1 MAELTGDARIR
12 DLKRR
17 LELDPSSRLFVTLA
31 EEYRKSG
38 LLAEALSA
46 LQKGLLAHP
55 NYLSAQVAL
64 GRAYLEAG
72 QITESIV
79 TFNRVLASD
88 PGNLVSAKS
97 LADIYMS
104 RGEGVEAI
112 KKYKLYRAL
121 SGDRTVD
128 EIIER
133 LQAELA
139 PPPPPV
145 RVTEPLPP
153 PPTFFEPKPIGPI
166 RTSRELRF
174 DAQPRTRAS
183 EIGESSSSIKPLSFE
198 LDDSSA
204 RRPAREPEPYVG
216 VLSRDNTPD
225 HPQTSVLQPATAPP
239 PPSAI
244 AAVPS
249 PWMSPAA
256 TPPPEPAP
264 EPAFSEDSS
273 AGSFASPW
281 SNADAEPSET
291 TDVPRESREPAT
303 EAPPEPWTSREQ
315 EQAGFGPAAQPFTPS
330 VPPAAFGGE
339 FHSLA
344 GPSSVEARH
353 PDEVTTHSFRIADV
367 LSAAAAGNGQP
378 DGMEST
384 GGVDGADGAGGA
396 EGNLPRAED
405 SDSVSD
411 SEGDGNGDLAGRT
424 LADLYF
430 AQGHYAEA
438 LDIYDELASAN
449 PFDAELKRLR
459 RDAEARLLP
468 AAGAAVPADVERT
481 LNRRLARVRALKQ
494 WLSVVQAG

>member
-1 MAELTGDARIR
+1 M
-12 DLKRR
+12 
-17 LELDPSSRLFVTLA
+17 TLA

-79 TFNRVLASD
+79 TFNKVLAND

-183 EIGESSSSIKPLSFE
+183 EIGESTSSIKPLSFE

-204 RRPAREPEPYVG
+204 RRPERLPEPFVG

-225 HPQTSVLQPATAPP
+225 HPQTSVLQSPPHAP

-244 AAVPS
+244 AAAPS
-249 PWMSPAA
+249 PWMSPAPP
-256 TPPPEPAP
+256 PPPEPAAESAFP
-264 EPAFSEDSS
+264 EES
-273 AGSFASPW
+273 AGGTFASPW
-281 SNADAEPSET
+281 SSADAAPLQTADAPE
-291 TDVPRESREPAT
+291 DSREAAT
-303 EAPPEPWTSREQ
+303 EPGPPEARISDAPDL
-315 EQAGFGPAAQPFTPS
+315 AGFGLAAPPFAPS
-330 VPPAAFGGE
+330 VAPAAFGGE
-339 FHSLA
+339 FHA
-344 GPSSVEARH
+344 PARPSSVEARH
-353 PDEVTTHSFRIADV
+353 PDEVTTRSFRVADV
-367 LSAAAAGNGQP
+367 LAAATAGNGQP
-378 DGMEST
+378 ES
-384 GGVDGADGAGGA
+384 ADGAY
-396 EGNLPRAED
+396 PHSED
-405 SDSVSD
+405 SDFA
-411 SEGDGNGDLAGRT
+411 SESEADGNGDIAGRT

-438 LDIYDELASAN
+438 LDIYDELAAAN

-468 AAGAAVPADVERT
+468 AAGAAVPVSADADRT